1 MKNAAPLSVRK
12 ESVQHEL
19 NTVKRLHNAG
29 IPFLAGTDA
38 PAGIGLL
45 PGFSLHLE
53 LERFIAAG
61 FTPLEALQTATL
73 NPAQFLGRQRDFGAV
88 EKGKV
93 ADLILL
99 DANPLDD
106 IRNTRRIRA
115 VVANG
120 QYFPRES
127 LDGILT
133 AVETE
138 AKRY

>member
-1 MKNAAPLSVRK
+1 VQGASTLSVRQ

-19 NTVKRLHNAG
+19 YIVKRLHDAG
-29 IPFLAGTDA
+29 VPFLAGTDA
-38 PAGIGLL
+38 PTGIDLL

-53 LERFIAAG
+53 LERFTAAG
-61 FTPLEALQTATL
+61 LTPLQALQTATL
-73 NPAQFLGRQRDFGAV
+73 NPARFLGKAHDFGTV

-93 ADLILL
+93 ADLLVL

-106 IRNTRRIRA
+106 IRNTRSIRS

-120 QYFPRES
+120 RYFPRDR
-127 LDGILT
+127 LDSILEANQT
-133 AVETE
+133 A